1 MVPIMD
7 IQKPLSPRFG
17 ISNSTGSTS
26 AISND
31 YNILNNSKPP
41 EHLSEFFSFMNTRS
55 PTQESPTHSDVSRDI
70 PGEDRQPFSDRNV
83 KRQPSLNTFT
93 SFSPSVLDLPNIV
106 TSKDFHHNVEV
117 YSNLLQKAEKLRI
130 QLLQVSNA
138 ANDFGQALE
147 DCIDD
152 CPKVNN
158 SKVVRDGLI
167 NASGLQYMIGSNEQ
181 ILSRL
186 IESSFE
192 RPLRKELNDL
202 KTDYEV
208 NYSFYQQEIKAKS
221 KVLRQKELENLKLSK
236 QKTRN
241 LNVYKSNLL
250 NLTSQLD
257 EIDRLKYDYYH
268 EVNSMISK
276 FNQDHLLIKT
286 GSLVRAQLE
295 IAEGIARKGWS
306 GGGLDELLS
315 VSPDLFETND
325 SDDTAFKGT
334 NDTDNETGDGLL
346 DKTIENNFLSDR
358 AIAET
363 EENNVIEDDDVGNDT
378 LETVRAVTPD
388 AKKNPVV
395 ARAGLSPN
403 IVSQLKKPADSA
415 EQSFDESFSL
425 PIINKSNSLL
435 HKLNEQESSPIPD
448 ESIQNNNILDELDE

>member
-1 MVPIMD
+1 M
-7 IQKPLSPRFG
+7 
-17 ISNSTGSTS
+17 
-26 AISND
+26 
-31 YNILNNSKPP
+31 
-41 EHLSEFFSFMNTRS
+41 
-55 PTQESPTHSDVSRDI
+55 
-70 PGEDRQPFSDRNV
+70 
-83 KRQPSLNTFT
+83 
-93 SFSPSVLDLPNIV
+93 
-106 TSKDFHHNVEV
+106 
-117 YSNLLQKAEKLRI
+117 
-130 QLLQVSNA
+130 
-138 ANDFGQALE
+138 
-147 DCIDD
+147 
-152 CPKVNN
+152 
-158 SKVVRDGLI
+158 
-167 NASGLQYMIGSNEQ
+167 
-181 ILSRL
+181 
-186 IESSFE
+186 
-192 RPLRKELNDL
+192 
-202 KTDYEV
+202 
-208 NYSFYQQEIKAKS
+208 
-221 KVLRQKELENLKLSK
+221 
-236 QKTRN
+236 
-241 LNVYKSNLL
+241 YKSNLL

-415 EQSFDESFSL
+415 EQS
-425 PIINKSNSLL
+425 
-435 HKLNEQESSPIPD
+435 
-448 ESIQNNNILDELDE
+448 